1 MITEIAASEL
11 SMLPLSSELFR
22 CFSDFFHLTLMLTLL
37 FFQCLAKSVNLEQ
50 STSYKEVSGQFW
62 KSSRSATQPWDFP
75 LTNMKQS
82 KLKTLLSQSSRSFR
96 SSASIWE
103 TYGFKECERQ
113 WIAAGGQRSNSNKP
127 PVACLVP
134 SLFELPQVSSVC
146 LRGGFL
152 FNEFSQGKAWI
163 LHSIDS

>member
-1 MITEIAASEL
+1 
-11 SMLPLSSELFR
+11 MLPLSSELFR

-37 FFQCLAKSVNLEQ
+37 IFQCLAKSVNLEQ

-82 KLKTLLSQSSRSFR
+82 KFKTLLPQSSRSFR

-103 TYGFKECERQ
+103 TSGFTECERQ
-113 WIAAGGQRSNSNKP
+113 WIAAGGQRSNSNKRLLR
-127 PVACLVP
+127 VQFHLFLSFLKSLLFACGEM
-134 SLFELPQVSSVC
+134 SLLIHFP
-146 LRGGFL
+146 
-152 FNEFSQGKAWI
+152 KAQ
-163 LHSIDS
+163 LES